1 MACFGNSTGSATANA
16 SGGTAPYSYVWSN
29 GTTGASISNLSA
41 GNYSVVMSDA
51 SGCTFSQAIVIS
63 QPTVLS
69 QTSSVSSVS
78 CYGGINGS
86 AQLIVSGGTQP
97 YSYTWNN
104 GTSNAVLTN
113 VNAGT
118 YSCLVSDA
126 NGCESSSQVIVTE
139 PAQLSASMNIQQPS
153 CNAANGFIQVD
164 VQGGVGTYT
173 YLWNTGGLNSTINGL
188 LAGNYQV
195 TIADQNACSISLNET
210 LVSLPPFSLAVDG
223 DTLICLGED
232 VQLEARANGIH
243 MAYSYIWNH
252 GVTGSQFSASP
263 TETTTYIVTVQ
274 DSMGCFAQDSIT
286 IHVNQLPVV
295 TIVADEISGCAPFC
309 TNLQAVST
317 TATSF
322 NWNMSNGTFYSGADI
337 SPCFSLP
344 GSYTIEMAAKDDAGC
359 SAIIN
364 WDGVIQVNASPQAN
378 FSVSDSDVSLDE
390 PTIDF
395 NNESNGAIG
404 YTYYFGD
411 SYQGTSNFSNTSYT
425 YRDSGNYEVML
436 VVENTFG
443 CSDTAFQ
450 NIHVGGLTSFYIPT
464 SFSPSNSDGLNDEF
478 SPKSIGMSETGYTMS
493 IYDRWGHLVFES
505 NSWSKGWDGFINGSP
520 VQQDVYV
527 CKVRYRELSGRIN
540 EAISSVTVAE

>member
-1 MACFGNSTGSATANA
+1 MSDALGCSFTQAFVIAQPTVLAVTATSSNASCFGGFGSASVLA
-16 SGGTAPYSYVWSN
+16 SGGTS
-29 GTTGASISNLSA
+29 
-41 GNYSVVMSDA
+41 
-51 SGCTFSQAIVIS
+51 
-63 QPTVLS
+63 
-69 QTSSVSSVS
+69 
-78 CYGGINGS
+78 
-86 AQLIVSGGTQP
+86 P

-104 GTSNAVLTN
+104 GINNANISNVS
-113 VNAGT
+113 AGN
-118 YSCLVSDA
+118 YSCIVSDA
-126 NGCESSSQVIVTE
+126 NGCVTISQVAITT
-139 PAQLSASMNIQQPS
+139 PIQLTATANIQQPS

-173 YLWNTGGLNSTINGL
+173 YLWNTGGVNSTISGL

-195 TIADQNACSISLNET
+195 TITDQNACSISVNET
-210 LVSLPPFSLAVDG
+210 LVSLPPFSVAVDG
-223 DTLICLGED
+223 DTLICLGEE
-232 VQLEARANGIH
+232 VQLEARASGIH
-243 MAYSYIWNH
+243 STYSYIWNH
-252 GVTGSQFSASP
+252 GVTGSQFSANPS
-263 TETTTYIVTVQ
+263 ETTTYIVTVQ

-322 NWNMSNGTFYSGADI
+322 NWNMSNGDFYTGVNV
-337 SPCFSLP
+337 SPCFNFP
-344 GSYTIEMAAKDDAGC
+344 GSYTLEMAAKDDAGC

-364 WDGVIQVNASPQAN
+364 WDGVIVVHASPQAN

-390 PTIDF
+390 PTIEF
-395 NNESNGAIG
+395 NNESNGAID

-436 VVENTFG
+436 VVENVFG
-443 CSDTAFQ
+443 CTDTAYHT
-450 NIHVGGLTSFYIPT
+450 IHVGGLTSFYIPT

-478 SPKSIGMSETGYTMS
+478 LPKSIGMSETGYTMS
-493 IYDRWGHLVFES
+493 IYDRWGKLVFES
-505 NSWSKGWDGFINGSP
+505 NNWTKGWDGNINGVP

-540 EAISSVTVAE
+540 EAIGSVTVAE